1 MKARMLCK
9 GAGCPF
15 KTKVLKLGKV
25 RRSARNAITSLSP
38 KQRQFRAGQT
48 VEVFVSAPGFNTKVA
63 RMPLKFDRVPRI
75 QSLCAVPG
83 SKTPRKSCG

>member
-1 MKARMLCK
+1 MKAEILCQ

-15 KTKVLKLGKV
+15 KTKSLKLGKV

-38 KQRQFRAGQT
+38 KQRRFRAGQT

-63 RMPLKFDRVPRI
+63 RMPLKFDKVPRI